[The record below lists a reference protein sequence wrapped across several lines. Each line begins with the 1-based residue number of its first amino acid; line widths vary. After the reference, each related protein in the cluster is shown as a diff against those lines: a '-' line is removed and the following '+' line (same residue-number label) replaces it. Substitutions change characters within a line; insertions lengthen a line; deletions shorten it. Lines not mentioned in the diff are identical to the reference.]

1 MSRILITL
9 FSLLI
14 FSNLN
19 AEMNNNL
26 ILEGNKRVSDE
37 TIKVYGEI
45 ETNKDITESD
55 LNKII
60 NNLYETNF
68 FKDVSVKIKSDTLIV
83 NVSEYPVINQLIIIG
98 EPKQSLEDQI
108 KKIISLK
115 QKKSFIKSSLSKDIL
130 IIKNLYSS
138 LGYNFAEIKTKSK
151 IIDENNLDLILKLKE
166 QKKQKYLRLIF

>member
-14 FSNLN
+14 FSNVN
-19 AEMNNNL
+19 AEMINNL
-26 ILEGNKRVSDE
+26 IIEGNKRVSDE

-83 NVSEYPVINQLIIIG
+83 NVSEYPL
-98 EPKQSLEDQI
+98 
-108 KKIISLK
+108 
-115 QKKSFIKSSLSKDIL
+115 
-130 IIKNLYSS
+130 
-138 LGYNFAEIKTKSK
+138 
-151 IIDENNLDLILKLKE
+151 
-166 QKKQKYLRLIF
+166 

>member
-14 FSNLN
+14 FSNVN
-19 AEMNNNL
+19 AEMINNL
-26 ILEGNKRVSDE
+26 IIEGNKRVSDE

-68 FKDVSVKIKSDTLIV
+68 FKDVSAKIKSDTLIV
-83 NVSEYPVINQLIIIG
+83 NVSEYPPYIGNQNIF
-98 EPKQSLEDQI
+98 
-108 KKIISLK
+108 
-115 QKKSFIKSSLSKDIL
+115 KS
-130 IIKNLYSS
+130 N
-138 LGYNFAEIKTKSK
+138 
-151 IIDENNLDLILKLKE
+151 
-166 QKKQKYLRLIF
+166 